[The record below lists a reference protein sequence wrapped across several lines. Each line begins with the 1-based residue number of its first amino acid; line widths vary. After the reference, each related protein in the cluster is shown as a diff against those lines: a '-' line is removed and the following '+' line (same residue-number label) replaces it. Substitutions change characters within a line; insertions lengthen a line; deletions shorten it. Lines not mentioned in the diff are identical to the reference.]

1 MSHIDIDNFP
11 HNWKNTDISTFNNFS
26 ENFLKLLAKFIIDN
40 DSNDDDR
47 DNYEF
52 VRMIRSVWSGT
63 A

>member
-11 HNWKNTDISTFNNFS
+11 HNWKNADISTFNNFS
-26 ENFLKLLAKFIIDN
+26 ENFPKLLTKFIIDN
-40 DSNDDDR
+40 DDR

>member
-11 HNWKNTDISTFNNFS
+11 HNWKNADISTFN
-26 ENFLKLLAKFIIDN
+26 NFLKLLAKFIIDN

-52 VRMIRSVWSGT
+52 VRMIRSVLSGT